1 MNKTI
6 NIIFDNYINFNNYFV
21 NGLISSY
28 DNEITIKINPDSKE
42 NILFI
47 LIHELTHLLDLKY
60 LKELFIDYITNELE
74 VNVIDNQ
81 ISDEL
86 ICDIAGYLIS
96 NNTIN
101 SFANSF
107 INLWKFLLYK
117 INFINKYILE
127 YSISYN
133 SLIPYNNHEIK
144 NFKLSKKIIIAKKA
158 KDIREYIDT
167 SINTFN
173 NTKLYLGK
181 IPNEFSEKL
190 QKMLGI
196 DIHNYNVVLKNHSIR
211 HILKNHSTSNEIL
224 RGQIPVSKK
233 DFLLIPKI
241 ILTYDNIIHSGYT
254 AQNKIA
260 IKITKKTNYNYY
272 IILYVSD
279 KSKSLEIQTLY
290 KRK

>member
-6 NIIFDNYINFNNYFV
+6 NIIFDNYINFNGYFV
-21 NGLISSY
+21 NGLIYSY

-60 LKELFIDYITNELE
+60 LKELFINYITNELE
-74 VNVIDNQ
+74 VNAIDNQ

-96 NNTIN
+96 NNIIN
-101 SFANSF
+101 FFADSF
-107 INLWKFLLYK
+107 INLWIFLLHK
-117 INFINKYILE
+117 SNFNKHILE
-127 YSISYN
+127 YSIN
-133 SLIPYNNHEIK
+133 CNRLIPYNNHEIK
-144 NFKLSKKIIIAKKA
+144 NFKLSKKIIIAKNI
-158 KDIREYIDT
+158 KDIKEYIDT

-181 IPNEFSEKL
+181 IPNEISEKL
-190 QKMLGI
+190 QKILGI

-211 HILKNHSTSNEIL
+211 HILKKHSTNNEIL

-241 ILTYDNIIHSGYT
+241 ILTYDSIIHSGYT

-260 IKITKKTNYNYY
+260 IKITKKANYNYH
-272 IILYVSD
+272 IILYISD